1 MIEYRKLPK
10 GNELFGKL
18 GLGMGGI
25 QNTTPDEIEAVI
37 REAVANEIN
46 LFGLCAGGAS
56 VYAPFGKAIMNVHE
70 KVFFQLH
77 FAAVYNTDG
86 EYGRSRDLETIRR
99 TFGWEMKTPDTDY
112 VDFGFLRCA
121 GEDSDIED
129 IMKKTF
135 LIMSAS

>member
-25 QNTTPDEIEAVI
+25 HNTTPDEIEAVI
-37 REAVANEIN
+37 REAVANEIS
-46 LFGLCAGGAS
+46 AGGAS

-77 FAAVYNTDG
+77 FGAVYNADG
-86 EYGRSRDLETIRR
+86 EYG
-99 TFGWEMKTPDTDY
+99 W
-112 VDFGFLRCA
+112 
-121 GEDSDIED
+121 
-129 IMKKTF
+129 
-135 LIMSAS
+135 

>member
-10 GNELFGKL
+10 GDELIGKL

-46 LFGLCAGGAS
+46 LFDLCAGGAS

-77 FAAVYNTDG
+77 LGAVYNADG
-86 EYGRSRDLETIRR
+86 EYG
-99 TFGWEMKTPDTDY
+99 W
-112 VDFGFLRCA
+112 
-121 GEDSDIED
+121 
-129 IMKKTF
+129 
-135 LIMSAS
+135 